1 MANYK
6 RMRGRSDPQR
16 RRSSSGGILKTLGTV
31 LVAFL
36 VISLLGS
43 LFSRSYVSADADK
56 NNPTEPVELI
66 TFTVDGVTYHCE
78 AGMLWASFV
87 NSDYNTDGFCFGM
100 DSEHYY
106 IFSATGDFLSYMNG
120 NNVIYTDEIKSGGSY
135 LFK

>member
-16 RRSSSGGILKTLGTV
+16 RRSSSGGILKTLGAV
-31 LVAFL
+31 LVVFL
-36 VISLLGS
+36 VIGLLGS

-78 AGMLWASFV
+78 AGMTWNDFLV
-87 NSDYNTDGFCFGM
+87 SDYNDRFVLAFDDRYVNDNTGAWVT
-100 DSEHYY
+100 YY
-106 IFSATGDFLSYMNG
+106 DDNDVSVGDKILAG
-120 NNVIYTDEIKSGGSY
+120 EAY
-135 LFK
+135 LLRKNS